1 MSEPVCFDR
10 GAYRR
15 WMAQAANTLESARV
29 DADHGF
35 HNWCCFKAQQAGEC
49 AVKAILYGLGAPAI
63 GHSIVVLAEKL
74 RELGAA
80 AYEGFMTDARLLDRH
95 HIPPRYPDAYPSGSP
110 HDYCDSAAS
119 GEALRACERIVELA
133 LEIGGQVGER
143 YRCSHCLRGAAR

>member
-63 GHSIVVLAEKL
+63 GHSIVVLTEKL
-74 RELGAA
+74 RELGVA

-95 HIPPRYPDAYPSGSP
+95 YIPPRYPDAYPSGSP
-110 HDYCDSAAS
+110 HDYYDSTAS
-119 GEALRACERIVELA
+119 GEALRACERVVELA
-133 LEIGGQVGER
+133 REIGGQVGE
-143 YRCSHCLRGAAR
+143 G